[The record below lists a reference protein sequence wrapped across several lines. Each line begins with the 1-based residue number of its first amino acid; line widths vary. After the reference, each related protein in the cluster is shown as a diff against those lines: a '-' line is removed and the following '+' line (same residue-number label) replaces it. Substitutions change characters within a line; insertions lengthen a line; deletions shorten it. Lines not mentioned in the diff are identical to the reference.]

1 MIIDDARIMYVG
13 VLLREILRI
22 SDAPRDFTGAKALV
36 CRETDRLPAM
46 ALSQGTKG
54 KFTVC
59 AASRSRRCAKAAV
72 LRARGRRTL
81 RSTHFLVVSCL

>member
-22 SDAPRDFTGAKALV
+22 SDAPRYFTGLV

-46 ALSQGTKG
+46 ALSPGTNG

-59 AASRSRRCAKAAV
+59 AASRSR
-72 LRARGRRTL
+72 
-81 RSTHFLVVSCL
+81 